1 MDNNI
6 QADFDYAYRYCK
18 EIAISHYENFPV
30 GSLLIQ
36 KKKRKFIYS
45 IYAFARFADDI
56 ADLGKYSEKEKL
68 KKLNELDIE
77 LTKIE
82 KGNLYNLIPETKNI
96 FMALYNTVNELK
108 IPVEKFRNLLSA
120 FKQDAVKQSYQTFEE
135 LIAYSQYSA
144 NPVGQLVLYVFGYG
158 PERDKKI
165 FERSDK
171 ICTALQLT
179 NFWQDV
185 SVDLNMKR
193 VYIPHRIMKEFGY
206 NESLLFQKLENDD
219 FRKIIKSLVI
229 KTRTLFE
236 EGKDIV
242 TMLNGRLK
250 LEIKATIAG
259 GEEILNKIESINY
272 NVLSRRVDINNFD
285 KLKLLGKVFF

>member
-1 MDNNI
+1 VDNNI

>member
-1 MDNNI
+1 MDKYI
-6 QADFDYAYRYCK
+6 QADFDYAYSYCK

-30 GSLLIQ
+30 GSLLIP
-36 KKKRKFIYS
+36 KKKRKFIYN

-56 ADLGKYSEKEKL
+56 ADLVKYSEKEKL
-68 KKLNELDIE
+68 HKLNELDIE

-82 KGNLYNLIPETKNI
+82 NGHLDNLLPETKNI
-96 FMALYNTVNELK
+96 FIALYNTINELR
-108 IPVEKFRNLLSA
+108 IPVEEFRNLLSA
-120 FKQDAVKQSYQTFEE
+120 FKQDAVRQSYQTFEE
-135 LIAYSQYSA
+135 LLEYSECSA

-158 PERDKKI
+158 PERDKKV

-193 VYIPHRIMKEFGY
+193 VYIPHQIMKEYGY
-206 NESLLFQKLENDD
+206 DERLLFQKLENDD
-219 FRKIIKSLVI
+219 FRKIIKFLVN
-229 KTRTLFE
+229 KTQEMFD
-236 EGKDIV
+236 EGKEIV
-242 TMLNGRLK
+242 NMLSGRLK

-272 NVLSRRVDINNFD
+272 NVLSERVDINNFD
-285 KLKLLGKVFF
+285 KLKLLGKAFF